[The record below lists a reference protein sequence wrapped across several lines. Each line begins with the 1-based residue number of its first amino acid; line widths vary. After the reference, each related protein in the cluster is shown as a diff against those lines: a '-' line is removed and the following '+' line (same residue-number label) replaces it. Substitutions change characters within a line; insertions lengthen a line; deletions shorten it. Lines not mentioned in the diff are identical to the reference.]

1 MLYINAGRK
10 GSLQDLQDYWDV
22 ATFFEVSV
30 LWADY
35 SGACKAARYMHKLN
49 PPSWQVYFHYG
60 MLLRLTDQGILEINY
75 VLMNINSRIPYC
87 FNTGL

>member
-30 LWADY
+30 LWGDY
-35 SGACKAARYMHKLN
+35 SGACRAAKYMHKLN
-49 PPSWQVYFHYG
+49 PPSW
-60 MLLRLTDQGILEINY
+60 
-75 VLMNINSRIPYC
+75 
-87 FNTGL
+87 